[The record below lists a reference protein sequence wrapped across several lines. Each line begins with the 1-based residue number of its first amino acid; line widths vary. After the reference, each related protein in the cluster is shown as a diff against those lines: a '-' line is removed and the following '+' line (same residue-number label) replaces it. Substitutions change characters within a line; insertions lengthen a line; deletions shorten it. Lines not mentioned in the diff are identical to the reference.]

1 MRMITAIIRPGKY
14 ADVRKALVDLDIKGI
29 TLTQVQGFGRQ
40 RGQTEIYRGA
50 EYEVME
56 VPKLRIDVAV
66 ADEKEDSVVEAIAKS
81 AITDKVGDGKIFVT
95 ELKRVVRIRTNEA
108 DQAALD

>member
-14 ADVRKALVDLDIKGI
+14 ADVRTALVALDVKGI

-56 VPKLRIDVAV
+56 VPKLQISVASSDDQES
-66 ADEKEDSVVEAIAKS
+66 AIVEAIAK
-81 AITDKVGDGKIFVT
+81 AANTGKVGDGKIFVT
-95 ELKRVVRIRTNEA
+95 ELKKVVRIRTSEA